1 LNLITHCNNLHKKR
15 GKSANKVTD
24 NVDSSSSEYLFDED
38 DQGDSIDDDDTKPTE
53 LPDPMVMR
61 G

>member
-1 LNLITHCNNLHKKR
+1 M

-24 NVDSSSSEYLFDED
+24 NEDSSSSEYLFDED